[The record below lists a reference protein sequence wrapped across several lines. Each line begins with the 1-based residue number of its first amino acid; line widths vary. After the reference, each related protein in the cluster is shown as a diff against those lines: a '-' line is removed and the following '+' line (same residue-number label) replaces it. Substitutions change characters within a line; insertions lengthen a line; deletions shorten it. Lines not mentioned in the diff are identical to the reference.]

1 MTFMPVSIPAAN
13 KPPGQDERG
22 FMEYITLKA
31 GKYEAHILPELGG
44 NVIYFYDHQQQ
55 REILKG
61 THDREALKNRP
72 TTYGMPFLFP
82 PNRIDGGR
90 FLYDGRQYRLPVNEP
105 ARNNHI
111 HGFFKTAD
119 YRVAAQQHTPER
131 AEVILEYVFDENDA
145 NFIYFPHKMRICKA
159 YELTEQGLKTT
170 LTITNQSNQTMPV
183 MLAYHTAFP
192 LMPDRQ
198 QSAEMNVR
206 LSIKARVQLDDRLL
220 GTESYVAGDQIAA
233 MAAESGFSP
242 LAEVLDNVY
251 QMKSFGF
258 RGAIITY
265 PAYKAQTVYEVD
277 DIFHYFVVWNSG
289 ANGEILCTE
298 PQTCRN
304 NGINLPSWQKDGID
318 LPAGE
323 DIRVV
328 TKLSS
333 EDMA

>member
-1 MTFMPVSIPAAN
+1 M
-13 KPPGQDERG
+13 D
-22 FMEYITLKA
+22 YITLKV
-31 GKYEAHILPELGG
+31 GKYEAHILPEIGG
-44 NVIYFYDHQQQ
+44 NVIYFYDHQQR
-55 REILKG
+55 REILNG
-61 THDREALKNRP
+61 THDKEALKSRP
-72 TTYGMPFLFP
+72 TVYGMPFLFP
-82 PNRIDGGR
+82 PNRIDGGC
-90 FLYDGRQYRLPVNEP
+90 FIYDGRQYRLPVNEP

-119 YRVAAQQHTPER
+119 YRVVSEQHTPER
-131 AEVILEYVFDENDA
+131 AEVVLEYDFDENDS
-145 NFIYFPHKMRICKA
+145 NFRYFPHKMKLVKA
-159 YELTEQGLKTT
+159 YELTEKGLKTT
-170 LTITNQSNQTMPV
+170 LTITNQSSQKMPV

-192 LMPDRQ
+192 LMPERQ

-206 LSIKARVQLDDRLL
+206 LSINARVQLDERLL
-220 GTESYVAGDQIAA
+220 GTENDVAGDKIAA
-233 MAAESGFSP
+233 VAAESGFSP
-242 LAEVLDNVY
+242 LAEELDNVY
-251 QMKSFGF
+251 RMKSFGF

-265 PAYKAQTVYEVD
+265 PEYKAQTVYEVD

-323 DIRVV
+323 ELRIV